1 VTRRK
6 VHPNAV
12 VHRSAVIGEDAEV
25 GPFCVVGEHVRIGAR
40 TTLLAHVVVNGH
52 TTIGEESTI
61 YPFVTLGLPSQD
73 RKYVG
78 ELSYTTV
85 GDRTTL
91 REFVSVHRATGEGE
105 VTSIGDD
112 SLLLAYVHIAHNC
125 RIGNHVTMS
134 STAQLAGH
142 VVIDDFA
149 TLGGMVGV
157 HQFVRIGKHAMI
169 GGATKIGRDVPPYML
184 VAGAPGPPIPS
195 GLNLIGL
202 RRAGF
207 APEVMAELK
216 ECYKLLYRSHLN
228 TSQAL
233 DAMRAIVTTGEG
245 REMIDFVASSTRG
258 ITKFTRGLRQAAS
271 EIELDDADSLA
282 G

>member
-1 VTRRK
+1 VTRRI
-6 VHPNAV
+6 HQSAV
-12 VHRSAVIGEDAEV
+12 VHPSAAIDNDAEV
-25 GPFCVVGEHVRIGAR
+25 GPFCVVGEHVTIGAR
-40 TTLLAHVVVNGH
+40 TRLLAHVVVNGH
-52 TTIGEESTI
+52 TTVGEDSVI

-78 ELSYTTV
+78 ELSYTKV

-91 REFVSVHRATGEGE
+91 REYVSVHRATGEGE
-105 VTSIGDD
+105 ETSIGSDA
-112 SLLLAYVHIAHNC
+112 LLLAYVHIAHNC

-134 STAQLAGH
+134 NSAQLAGH
-142 VVIDDFA
+142 VDIADYA
-149 TLGGMVGV
+149 TIGGMVGV
-157 HQFVRIGKHAMI
+157 HQFVRIGKHAMV
-169 GGATKIGRDVPPYML
+169 GGASKIGRDVPPYLL
-184 VAGAPGPPIPS
+184 VAGAPGPAIPG

-207 APEVMAELK
+207 PADVMAELK

-233 DAMRAIVTTGEG
+233 DAMRAIVTTNEG
-245 REMIDFVASSTRG
+245 RELIEFVASSKRG
-258 ITKFTRGLRQAAS
+258 ITKFTRGMRSEAAG
-271 EIELDDADSLA
+271 LYDADSLA

>member
-1 VTRRK
+1 VKRRSFHFTSV
-6 VHPNAV
+6 VHPG
-12 VHRSAVIGEDAEV
+12 AVIGDRAEI
-25 GPFCVVGEHVRIGAR
+25 GPFCVVGEHVTIGAR
-40 TTLLAHVVVNGH
+40 TKLLAHVVVNGH
-52 TTIGEESTI
+52 TTIGEDTTL

-78 ELSYTTV
+78 EVSYTKV
-85 GDRTTL
+85 GSRTTL

-125 RIGNHVTMS
+125 QIGNHVTMS

-142 VVIDDFA
+142 VIVDDYA
-149 TLGGMVGV
+149 TVGGMTGV
-157 HQFVRIGKHAMI
+157 HQFVRIGKHAMV
-169 GGATKIGRDVPPYML
+169 GGASKIGRDVPPYLL
-184 VAGAPGPPIPS
+184 VAGEPATAG

-207 APEVMAELK
+207 PAEVMAELK

-233 DAMRAIVTTGEG
+233 EAMRAIVKTDEG
-245 REMIDFVASSTRG
+245 REMIEFVAASKRG
-258 ITKFTRGLRQAAS
+258 ITKVTRAMRPRGELAA
-271 EIELDDADSLA
+271 LDDAESLA